1 MGLLT
6 LGAVRQSLWNYG
18 SSVPYVTAT
27 TQDKA
32 NFDAV
37 LNQVVERFLL
47 DGKWRGTFR
56 RVTLRTYGNTLTLP
70 RNLESCLGCDPLT
83 SNGQRI
89 SGRPLMIYSRWF
101 EFAAGGVGLTSSNCL
116 ACAIRGIVQQSD
128 GVQTFNDPV
137 GTFYLRAK
145 ATDVSGSGFTFAGGF
160 DQNNTELFANVTLP
174 FINGI
179 STTSQ
184 QYTAMPLIQK
194 AVINNPVSI
203 FSVDTT
209 TAEETLLCVYAPG
222 ETVPAYKRYVMPSA
236 QDGDTFLAFCK
247 LAFVTAVADTDIIIP
262 SVTGALKLGLMSLQF
277 EDRNDLE
284 RAASYMNQAIAILD
298 SDMEELNGAE
308 IPPFNMV
315 GFGAG
320 DIVNVV

>member
-6 LGAVRQSLWNYG
+6 LLSVRQSLWQYG
-18 SSVPYVTAT
+18 SSVPYATAT
-27 TQDKA
+27 TQDKS

-37 LNQVVERFLL
+37 VNQVVERFLL
-47 DGKWRGTFR
+47 DGKWRGTFK

-83 SNGQRI
+83 SQGQNVI
-89 SGRPLMIYSRWF
+89 GLPLMIYSRWF
-101 EFAAGGVGLTSSNCL
+101 EFAAGGIGLTSSNCL
-116 ACAIRGIVQQSD
+116 SCAIRGLVQQSD
-128 GVQTFNDPV
+128 NVQTFNDPT
-137 GTFYLRAK
+137 GTFYIRAK
-145 ATDVSGSGFTFAGGF
+145 ATEVSAGGFTLAGGF
-160 DQNNTELFANVTLP
+160 DQNSSELFANITLA
-174 FINGI
+174 FANG
-179 STTSQ
+179 TTTTTQ

-194 AVINNPVSI
+194 VVTTNAVSMY
-203 FSVDTT
+203 SVDVTSGV
-209 TAEETLLCVYAPG
+209 ETLLCVYAPG

-247 LAFVTAVADTDIIIP
+247 LAYVPAVADTDIIIP

-284 RAASYMNQAIAILD
+284 RAASYMNQAIALLD
-298 SDMEELNGAE
+298 ADMQELNGAE

-320 DIVNVV
+320 DVVNVM